1 VGGAALAV
9 SKACF
14 FWGVMRHAPAL
25 QSFLDRAVE
34 AVPAVLAGYA
44 VYSTTERSFP
54 VLLAEP
60 GARCQ
65 GVLLAGLREEEMLAL
80 ETLQSY
86 SGYSQRRVQVET
98 AAGER
103 VECLLYAQNVEPD
116 RQDLLA
122 WDFAD
127 WQSRFGHEHAEIART
142 YRDRAEARPE
152 IAARFAQ
159 LMVRAG
165 SRSRAQVTAPT
176 ALRHRAGAQD
186 VEQVALREPYARF
199 FALEEVDLR
208 FRRFNGA
215 MSAQITRAAFVS
227 CDAVT
232 VLPYDPMRDTVL
244 LIDQFRAGPHLRGDP
259 QPWQIEAIAGR
270 IDAGE
275 MPEEAARREAFEEA
289 GLELTDLLP
298 VAQYYPSPGAVTE
311 YLYSYVALTAL
322 EPAAEGVFGV
332 AGETEDIRSH
342 VLSFDQAMAL
352 VESGEIATA
361 PLILTLYWLAANR
374 ARLRGG

>member
-1 VGGAALAV
+1 MGGAALAV

-25 QSFLDRAVE
+25 QVFMDRAVE
-34 AVPAVLAGYA
+34 AVPAVLADHA
-44 VYSTTERSFP
+44 VYATPEQLFP
-54 VLLAEP
+54 VLIAEP
-60 GARCQ
+60 GARSQ
-65 GVLLAGLREEEMLAL
+65 GVLLPDLRDEELLAL

-86 SGYSQRRVQVET
+86 SGFSPRRVQVET
-98 AAGER
+98 TAGER
-103 VECLLYAQNVEPD
+103 VECLLYAQDVEPD
-116 RQDLLA
+116 RADLVP
-122 WDFAD
+122 WDFTD
-127 WQSRFGHEHAEIART
+127 WQSRNGREHAEIARI
-142 YRDRAEARPE
+142 YCDQVEARPE

-165 SRSRAQVTAPT
+165 SRSRAQATAPT
-176 ALRHRAGAQD
+176 ELRHGAGPQD
-186 VEQVALREPYARF
+186 VEQVALRQPYARF

-208 FRRFNGA
+208 FRRFGGG
-215 MSAQITRAAFVS
+215 MSGEITRAAFVS

-232 VLPYDPMRDTVL
+232 VLPYDPVSDRVL
-244 LIDQFRAGPHLRGDP
+244 LIDQFRTGPYLRGDP
-259 QPWQIEAIAGR
+259 QAWQIEAIAGR

-275 MPEEAARREAFEEA
+275 TPEEAARREAFEEA

-322 EPAAEGVFGV
+322 ETAKEGVFGV

-342 VLSFDQAMAL
+342 VLGFDQAMAL

-361 PLILTLYWLAANR
+361 PLILTLYWLGANR